1 MKVVHLLPT
10 NRFSGAENVV
20 CQIIG
25 IMKRDTD
32 IDMVYCSRWTKPV
45 STNSLRSNMYGNRH
59 KYGKY
64 FLFSRV

>member
-25 IMKRDTD
+25 IMKHDTD
-32 IDMVYCSRWTKPV
+32 IDMVYCSRDGQ
-45 STNSLRSNMYGNRH
+45 S
-59 KYGKY
+59 
-64 FLFSRV
+64 